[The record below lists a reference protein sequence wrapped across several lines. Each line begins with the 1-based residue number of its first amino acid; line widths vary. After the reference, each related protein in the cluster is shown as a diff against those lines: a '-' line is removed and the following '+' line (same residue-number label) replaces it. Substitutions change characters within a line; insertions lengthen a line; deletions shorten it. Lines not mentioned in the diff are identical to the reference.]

1 MWEIYEMRD
10 KMLEDEKQG
19 MSDITLYSGD

>member
-10 KMLEDEKQG
+10 RILEDEKQG